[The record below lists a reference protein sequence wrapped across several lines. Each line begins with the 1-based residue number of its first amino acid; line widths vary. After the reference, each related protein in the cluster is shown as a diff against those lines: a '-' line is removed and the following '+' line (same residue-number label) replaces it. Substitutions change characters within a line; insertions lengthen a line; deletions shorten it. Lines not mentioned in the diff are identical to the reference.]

1 MMRGQ
6 MARGAAS
13 GRSDGAGGVAR
24 LPARAPS
31 APPSRTSGGKRNHSV
46 RKAIALLRAAGA
58 DGASSVSALARAA
71 GVPRATALRLVM
83 TMEDEG
89 FLVRVGDGDRVV
101 LGPDLIQLVRGADES
116 GAVMELARE
125 PLRELGEQV
134 RETVTLSVVARD
146 GQLDIVDQVD
156 APHQIRPGDWVGQRF
171 PMHASS
177 TGKILLASFDDARL
191 DEVLSQPLARLTPA
205 TITQPKRLRDE
216 LARVRRRRYATTI
229 DELEEGLSGVSVGV
243 LAPGGSLVAVVN
255 VTGPTQRL
263 RRARLAEI
271 APTLRAFAE
280 RLESKLRPRT

>member
-1 MMRGQ
+1 
-6 MARGAAS
+6 
-13 GRSDGAGGVAR
+13 
-24 LPARAPS
+24 
-31 APPSRTSGGKRNHSV
+31 
-46 RKAIALLRAAGA
+46 
-58 DGASSVSALARAA
+58 
-71 GVPRATALRLVM
+71 
-83 TMEDEG
+83 MEDEG

-116 GAVMELARE
+116 GPVMELARE

-191 DEVLSQPLARLTPA
+191 EEVLSQPLARLTPA

-280 RLESKLRPRT
+280 RLNRSCVRGLDSHGLCEILVRQVGKCCSPSGDSVCVAGRRGRCTHRARRTRSGGSSPIAHRRSDRVTDAQASSPQLSAQSERAGR